1 MVKKFVINLMTRK
14 YHRTQIKEFEI
25 VTPGN
30 TIENQNTQVDTISTF
45 TSPGDVSHDSDIILQ
60 YWYVHSLPDA

>member
-1 MVKKFVINLMTRK
+1 MVTQFVINLMTRK

-30 TIENQNTQVDTISTF
+30 TIEQNTQVDTISTF
-45 TSPGDVSHDSDIILQ
+45 TSPGYDSHDSDIILQ
-60 YWYVHSLPDA
+60 Y